1 MVMRRGI
8 IYSVLFHAVVL
19 TVGYYGMPSLRRLP
33 PAMDAPIVVELVSV
47 AEVTNTPPP
56 EAKPESKPEPKPEPK
71 PAKVE
76 PPPEPAKAEPPP
88 PPPEPEVAA
97 VPPPPE
103 EPPKAKP
110 EPKPKP
116 KPKPKPEAKPKA
128 KPRPK
133 TPPRLAKVKPR
144 RKPRPPDVF
153 ASVLKTVE
161 DLKPRPPKPKEKTE
175 KKKKAEESF
184 EAQVAKALR
193 SQARRHDIDRPIT
206 ISEIDLVRRQIARCW
221 NLQAGAKEAENLI
234 IEIFVDMNPD
244 GTVRHARIQNTD
256 RVAGDPFFR
265 AAAESALRA
274 VLNPRCQPF
283 KLPRDRYDRWQTMAL
298 IFDPKEMF

>member
-1 MVMRRGI
+1 MVIPRGI
-8 IYSVLFHAVVL
+8 VYSVLFHAVVL
-19 TVGYYGMPSLRRLP
+19 TAGYYGMPALRRLP
-33 PAMDAPIVVELVSV
+33 PAMDAPIVVELVTV
-47 AEVTNTPPP
+47 AEVTNAPPP
-56 EAKPESKPEPKPEPK
+56 EAKPEPKPEPK
-71 PAKVE
+71 PAKAE
-76 PPPEPAKAEPPP
+76 PEPAKAEP

-103 EPPKAKP
+103 EQPKAKP

-116 KPKPKPEAKPKA
+116 KPKPKAKPKA
-128 KPRPK
+128 
-133 TPPRLAKVKPR
+133 PPRLAKVKPR
-144 RKPRPPDVF
+144 RKPRPPDIF

-184 EAQVAKALR
+184 EAQVAKALQ
-193 SQARRHDIDRPIT
+193 SQARRHDADRPIT

-234 IEIFVDMNPD
+234 IEISVAMNPD

>member
-8 IYSVLFHAVVL
+8 VCSVLFHAVVL
-19 TVGYYGMPSLRRLP
+19 TAGYYGMPSLRRLP
-33 PAMDAPIVVELVSV
+33 PVIDAAIVVELVTV
-47 AEVTNTPPP
+47 GEETNAPPP
-56 EAKPESKPEPKPEPK
+56 EAKPEPKPESKPEPKP
-71 PAKVE
+71 AKAE
-76 PPPEPAKAEPPP
+76 PEPAKAEPP

-103 EPPKAKP
+103 EQPKAKP
-110 EPKPKP
+110 EPKPKA
-116 KPKPKPEAKPKA
+116 KPKPKA
-128 KPRPK
+128 
-133 TPPRLAKVKPR
+133 PPRLAKVKPR
-144 RKPRPPDVF
+144 RKPRPPDIF

-175 KKKKAEESF
+175 KKEKAEESF
-184 EAQVAKALR
+184 EAQVARALQ
-193 SQARRHDIDRPIT
+193 SQSRRHDTERPIT
-206 ISEIDLVRRQIARCW
+206 ISEIDMVRRQIARCW

-234 IEIFVDMNPD
+234 IEISVAMNPD

>member
-1 MVMRRGI
+1 MRRGI
-8 IYSVLFHAVVL
+8 VYSVLFHAVVL
-19 TVGYYGMPSLRRLP
+19 TVGYYGMPALRRLP
-33 PAMDAPIVVELVSV
+33 PAMDAAIVVELVTV
-47 AEVTNTPPP
+47 AELTNAPPP
-56 EAKPESKPEPKPEPK
+56 EAKPEPKPEPEPEPK
-71 PAKVE
+71 PAKAE

-103 EPPKAKP
+103 EQPKAKP
-110 EPKPKP
+110 ELKPKP
-116 KPKPKPEAKPKA
+116 KPKPKAKPNPKA
-128 KPRPK
+128 
-133 TPPRLAKVKPR
+133 PPRLAKVKPR

-175 KKKKAEESF
+175 KKKKKKKAEESF
-184 EAQVAKALR
+184 EAQVAKALQ
-193 SQARRHDIDRPIT
+193 SQARRHDTDGPIT
-206 ISEIDLVRRQIARCW
+206 ISEIDLVRRQIAQCW

-234 IEIFVDMNPD
+234 IEIYVSMNPD
-244 GTVRHARIQNTD
+244 GTVRHARIQNSD

-283 KLPRDRYDRWQTMAL
+283 KLPRDRYARWQTMAL

>member
-1 MVMRRGI
+1 MVMPRGI
-8 IYSVLFHAVVL
+8 VYSVLFHAVVL
-19 TVGYYGMPSLRRLP
+19 TAGYYGMPALRRLP
-33 PAMDAPIVVELVSV
+33 PVMDAPIVVELVTV
-47 AEVTNTPPP
+47 AELTNAPPP
-56 EAKPESKPEPKPEPK
+56 EAKPEPKPEPK
-71 PAKVE
+71 PAKAE
-76 PPPEPAKAEPPP
+76 PPPPPPEPAKAEPPP

-97 VPPPPE
+97 LPPPPE
-103 EPPKAKP
+103 EQPKAKP

-116 KPKPKPEAKPKA
+116 KPKPKAKA
-128 KPRPK
+128 KAK
-133 TPPRLAKVKPR
+133 AKAPPRLAKVKPR

-184 EAQVAKALR
+184 EAQVAKALQ
-193 SQARRHDIDRPIT
+193 SQARRHDADRPIT
-206 ISEIDLVRRQIARCW
+206 ISEIDLVRRQIAQCW

-234 IEIFVDMNPD
+234 IEISVAMNPD
-244 GTVRHARIQNTD
+244 GTVRHARIQNKD

-283 KLPRDRYDRWQTMAL
+283 KLPRDRYARWQTMAL

>member
-1 MVMRRGI
+1 M
-8 IYSVLFHAVVL
+8 
-19 TVGYYGMPSLRRLP
+19 
-33 PAMDAPIVVELVSV
+33 
-47 AEVTNTPPP
+47 
-56 EAKPESKPEPKPEPK
+56 
-71 PAKVE
+71 
-76 PPPEPAKAEPPP
+76 
-88 PPPEPEVAA
+88 
-97 VPPPPE
+97 
-103 EPPKAKP
+103 
-110 EPKPKP
+110 
-116 KPKPKPEAKPKA
+116 
-128 KPRPK
+128 
-133 TPPRLAKVKPR
+133 
-144 RKPRPPDVF
+144 
-153 ASVLKTVE
+153 E

-184 EAQVAKALR
+184 EAQVAKALQ
-193 SQARRHDIDRPIT
+193 SQARRHDADRPIT
-206 ISEIDLVRRQIARCW
+206 ISEIDLVRRQIAQCW

-234 IEIFVDMNPD
+234 IEISVAMNPD

>member
-1 MVMRRGI
+1 MVMPRGI
-8 IYSVLFHAVVL
+8 VYSVLFHAVVL
-19 TVGYYGMPSLRRLP
+19 TAGYYGMPALRRLP
-33 PAMDAPIVVELVSV
+33 PVMDAPIVVELVTV
-47 AEVTNTPPP
+47 AELTNAPPP
-56 EAKPESKPEPKPEPK
+56 EAKPEPKPEPK
-71 PAKVE
+71 PAKAE
-76 PPPEPAKAEPPP
+76 PPPPPPEPAKAEPPP

-97 VPPPPE
+97 LPPPPE
-103 EPPKAKP
+103 EQPKAKP

-116 KPKPKPEAKPKA
+116 KPKPKAKA
-128 KPRPK
+128 KAK
-133 TPPRLAKVKPR
+133 AKAPPRLAKVKPR

-184 EAQVAKALR
+184 EAQVAKALQ
-193 SQARRHDIDRPIT
+193 SQARRHDADRPIT
-206 ISEIDLVRRQIARCW
+206 ISEIDLVRRQIAQCW

-234 IEIFVDMNPD
+234 IEISVAMNPD

>member
-1 MVMRRGI
+1 MVIPRGI
-8 IYSVLFHAVVL
+8 VYSVLFHAVVL
-19 TVGYYGMPSLRRLP
+19 TAGYYGMPSLRRLP
-33 PAMDAPIVVELVSV
+33 PAMDAPIVVELVTV
-47 AEVTNTPPP
+47 AEETNAPPP
-56 EAKPESKPEPKPEPK
+56 EAKPEPKPEPK
-71 PAKVE
+71 PAKAE
-76 PPPEPAKAEPPP
+76 PEPAKAEP

-103 EPPKAKP
+103 EQPKAKP
-110 EPKPKP
+110 APKPKP
-116 KPKPKPEAKPKA
+116 KPKPKAKPKA
-128 KPRPK
+128 
-133 TPPRLAKVKPR
+133 PPRLAKVKPR
-144 RKPRPPDVF
+144 RKPRPPDIF

-184 EAQVAKALR
+184 EAQVAKALQ
-193 SQARRHDIDRPIT
+193 SQTRRHDAARPIT

-234 IEIFVDMNPD
+234 IEISVSMNPD

-283 KLPRDRYDRWQTMAL
+283 KLPRDRYDRWQTMTL

>member
-1 MVMRRGI
+1 MVMHRGI
-8 IYSVLFHAVVL
+8 VYSVLFHAVVL
-19 TVGYYGMPSLRRLP
+19 TAGYYGMPALRRLP
-33 PAMDAPIVVELVSV
+33 PVMDAPIVVELVTV
-47 AEVTNTPPP
+47 AELTNAPPP
-56 EAKPESKPEPKPEPK
+56 EAKPE
-71 PAKVE
+71 PAKIE
-76 PPPEPAKAEPPP
+76 PPPPPPEPPKAEAPP

-103 EPPKAKP
+103 EQPKAKP

-116 KPKPKPEAKPKA
+116 KPKPKAKAKPKA
-128 KPRPK
+128 
-133 TPPRLAKVKPR
+133 PPRLAKVKPR

-161 DLKPRPPKPKEKTE
+161 DLKPRPPKAKEKTE

-184 EAQVAKALR
+184 EAQVAKALQ
-193 SQARRHDIDRPIT
+193 SQARRHDADRPIT
-206 ISEIDLVRRQIARCW
+206 ISEIDLVRRQIAQCW

-234 IEIFVDMNPD
+234 IEIFVAMNPD
-244 GTVRHARIQNTD
+244 GTVRHARIQNSD